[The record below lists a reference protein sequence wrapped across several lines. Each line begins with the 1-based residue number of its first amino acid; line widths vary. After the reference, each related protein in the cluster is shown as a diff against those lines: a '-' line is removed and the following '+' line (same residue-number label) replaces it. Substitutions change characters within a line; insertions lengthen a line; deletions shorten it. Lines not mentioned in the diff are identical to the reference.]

1 MGAGNAGKSNDSGGK
16 DTKTPF
22 GKASST
28 KTKTKFGYSKP
39 PNKIKSFI
47 KGGGVVGKIFSETIG
62 KAAAKSNLKRR
73 QKFISKYNT
82 NVPPSEKINLTDNQI
97 LSKDGLSTLKGKG
110 YTTISDRLVTNT
122 GGKDNNDADKNNQT
136 LPVLT
141 QPGIFPGESNPT
153 APSVPLDPEPSEKDK
168 KYDARK
174 TKKKGMTKNIL
185 TSKQGVTKTAADYTL
200 GVKNLLGRVV

>member
-1 MGAGNAGKSNDSGGK
+1 MGAGSAGTSNDSGGK

-39 PNKIKSFI
+39 PSKIKSFI
-47 KGGGVVGKIFSETIG
+47 KGGGVLGNIFSETIG

-73 QKFISKYNT
+73 QKFIFKYNT

-136 LPVLT
+136 PL
-141 QPGIFPGESNPT
+141 QPGIFPGESNPN

-174 TKKKGMTKNIL
+174 IKKKGMTKNIL
-185 TSKQGVTKTAADYTL
+185 TSKQGVMKTSPDYTL